1 MVELGNTE
9 FFFKG
14 KPALAITALND
25 TKTEWYASSLAKEI
39 DCTFPHVIKI
49 LARFEE
55 LALVSFRV
63 SGRKKLVVLTTK
75 GHKLAEGLLSVISFL
90 K

>member
-1 MVELGNTE
+1 MVGLGNSE

-14 KPALAITALND
+14 KPVLAITALND

-39 DCTFPHVIKI
+39 DCTFPHIIKV
-49 LARFEE
+49 LARFEA
-55 LALVSFRV
+55 LGLVSFKA
-63 SGRKKLVVLTTK
+63 SGRKKVVVLTNK
-75 GHKLAEGLLSVISFL
+75 GHKLAEGLLAIVSFL